1 MSLSGVMEYVKHKLD
16 PKLLHIRRIG
26 PGVYERPKVTSRRL
40 SGKRERRLLR
50 GTKEQAARC
59 A

>member
-1 MSLSGVMEYVKHKLD
+1 MSASGVMEYVKHKLD
-16 PKLLHIRRIG
+16 PKLLHKEIR
-26 PGVYERPKVTSRRL
+26 GVCERPKVTSGRL

>member
-16 PKLLHIRRIG
+16 LKVLHKENR
-26 PGVYERPKVTSRRL
+26 GVYERPKVTSRRL

>member
-1 MSLSGVMEYVKHKLD
+1 MSVSGAMEYVKQKLD
-16 PKLLHIRRIG
+16 PKLLHKENR
-26 PGVYERPKVTSRRL
+26 GVDERPKVTSRRL

-50 GTKEQAARC
+50 GTKEQEARC

>member
-1 MSLSGVMEYVKHKLD
+1 MSVSGVMEYVKHKLD
-16 PKLLHIRRIG
+16 PKLLHKEIR
-26 PGVYERPKVTSRRL
+26 GVNERPKVTSRRL

>member
-1 MSLSGVMEYVKHKLD
+1 MSLSGVMEYVKPKVDQKVLHKEN
-16 PKLLHIRRIG
+16 R
-26 PGVYERPKVTSRRL
+26 GVYERPKVTSRRL